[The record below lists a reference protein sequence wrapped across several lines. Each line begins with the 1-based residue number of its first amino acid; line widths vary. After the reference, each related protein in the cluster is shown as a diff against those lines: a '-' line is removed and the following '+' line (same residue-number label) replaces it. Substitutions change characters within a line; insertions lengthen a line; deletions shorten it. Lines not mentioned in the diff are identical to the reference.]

1 MNVFALFVPSNFKDH
16 LVETIPYPAD
26 GPILLGGVGALVQ
39 VIGMGENSCTASKP
53 IPRLGLARSFSLFR
67 GSNRDRIWYNT
78 YTTIPKSVV
87 TIAAAMIGSAR
98 ASGLG
103 PATQ

>member
-39 VIGMGENSCTASKP
+39 VIGMGENLLHCLKTNPALGIGP
-53 IPRLGLARSFSLFR
+53 QLLALPRVKS
-67 GSNRDRIWYNT
+67 GSHL
-78 YTTIPKSVV
+78 V
-87 TIAAAMIGSAR
+87 
-98 ASGLG
+98 
-103 PATQ
+103 